1 MSLAAARNTMATQDL
16 NAVVTFREALSSA
29 VRYWEPRRLAYNA
42 ALLVVVGG
50 AFVAGLP
57 VSKRAISAEPML
69 VLFVLAVLANVAY
82 CGAYIP
88 DVALQLTSFRYLWLR
103 LRWVV
108 LVIGTLMACALAYLL
123 VAGMFGLV
131 DGNW

>member
-1 MSLAAARNTMATQDL
+1 MT
-16 NAVVTFREALSSA
+16 NADSNSAVTFREALSGA

-42 ALLVVVGG
+42 ALLIVVSG

-57 VSKRAISAEPML
+57 VSKRVISAEPML
-69 VLFVLAVLANVAY
+69 VLFILAVLANIAY

-88 DVALQLTSFRYLWLR
+88 DVALQHTSYRGLWLR
-103 LRWVV
+103 VRWLV
-108 LVIGTLMACALAYLL
+108 LAVGTLMACALAYLF

>member
-1 MSLAAARNTMATQDL
+1 MTTKDPNS
-16 NAVVTFREALSSA
+16 AVAFREALSGA

-42 ALLVVVGG
+42 ALLIVVGG

-57 VSKRAISAEPML
+57 VSKRVISVEPIL
-69 VLFVLAVLANVAY
+69 LLFILAVLANIAY

-88 DVALQLTSFRYLWLR
+88 DVVLQHTSFRDLWLR
-103 LRWVV
+103 FRWT
-108 LVIGTLMACALAYLL
+108 LFAIGTLMACALAHLF